1 MMPKPTGQ
9 SLVNGASLSRRR
21 WLDWFLGTSLGAL
34 AASVLYPIVRY
45 IIPPDRPE
53 AQTNSASAGHEGE
66 LKVNEAKI
74 FAFGNQPGILI
85 RTADGYKAF
94 SATCTHLHCTVQFR
108 ADLQQIWCACH
119 NGFYDLSGRNVA
131 GPPPRPLEEYAVHVS
146 NGDIVVSKG

>member
-1 MMPKPTGQ
+1 V
-9 SLVNGASLSRRR
+9 SARWLSRRH
-21 WLDWFLGTSLGAL
+21 WLDWFLGTAAGAV
-34 AASVLYPIVRY
+34 AAAVLYPVVRY

-53 AQTNSASAGHEGE
+53 AATQRANAGREGE

-94 SATCTHLHCTVQFR
+94 SATCTHLACTVRFR

-119 NGFYDLSGRNVA
+119 NGFYDLSGRNIA
-131 GPPPRPLEEYAVHVS
+131 GPPPRPLEEYTVHVS
-146 NGDIVVSKG
+146 NGEIVVSKA